1 MPRILVT
8 GAASGIGRAV
18 RERLIGDGHEVVAV
32 DLHDADIC
40 ADLSTP
46 EGRAQVASSCG
57 TLDGAVPC
65 AGLAALTGRPSSML
79 VSVNYYGAVDLLG
92 QVRPFLS
99 EGASVVLLSSN
110 SVSIQPGWSPEL
122 VKVLLDGTEQEA
134 RSIADDLEP
143 LGVYPATKAALTRW
157 MRRSAPEWVGSGIR
171 LNAVAP
177 GFIST
182 PMSSGVADDPNYGRM
197 IDALQ
202 IPFGRPGQ
210 PEEVADVIRFLLSD
224 QSRYIVGSTLF
235 VDGGLEVSLRA
246 DDWPEPW
253 RL

>member
-1 MPRILVT
+1 MARFLVT
-8 GAASGIGRAV
+8 GTASGIGKAV
-18 RERLIGDGHEVVAV
+18 REKLISDGHQVVAV
-32 DLHDADIC
+32 DLHDADIR

-57 TLDGAVPC
+57 PLDGAVPC

-79 VSVNYYGAVDLLG
+79 VAVNYYGAVDLLE
-92 QVRPFLS
+92 QLRPHLS
-99 EGASVVLLSSN
+99 KGASVVLLSSN
-110 SVSIQPGWSPEL
+110 SISIQPGWSPAL

-134 RSIADDLEP
+134 RSLADTLEP

-157 MRRSAPEWVGSGIR
+157 MRRSAPEWLSAGIR

-182 PMSSGVADDPNYGRM
+182 PMSTGVADDPNYGRLM
-197 IDALQ
+197 DALE
-202 IPFGRPGQ
+202 IPFGRPGH
-210 PEEVADVIRFLLSD
+210 PEEVADAIAFLLSD
-224 QSRYIVGSTLF
+224 QARYVVGSTLF
-235 VDGGLEVSLRA
+235 IDGGLEVSLRA

-253 RL
+253 RM